1 MNTSCRLRKLRLE
14 VLEPRLVLS
23 GDPVVFDPDEASWDS
38 VLNLT
43 AGEFAEDFSTRQADS
58 ILIDIEVNE
67 VNSGQLFSGVWQQNV
82 DGRLWA
88 SHFQMTSSQFSNKLT
103 LYGQLG
109 YRLID
114 QEIYSVAGQQYHAA
128 SWIENSEGY
137 TWASSQQ
144 LTGSEFSDRMDQYKG
159 DHILID
165 VEATTVGNA
174 IQYADAWVENTENFR
189 WTLSRDRT
197 VAQFAHDFNR
207 YQGLYRIHDIES
219 YQVDGEQRY
228 AAIWIQNSNGRAW
241 ESMWDMDTQ
250 DYVNQSR
257 RLRDLG
263 YRLTDVE
270 RYETTDGTRYAGA
283 WRQNTDRP
291 DWYLRSTV
299 DAIADAHATEHNIPG
314 LSVAIVYQDEIRYMR
329 GFGHQNIA
337 SDVWYSAHT
346 INRLASVSKAVGGVL
361 LLKLGEQGEI
371 DPSAATSTYVAEM
384 PAHHTHTL
392 AQLTSNRGGVGHY
405 SELGLGTL
413 YTQYDTAVAASE
425 LFWDESLLSI
435 PGTIYDYS
443 THGYTLLGAGIE
455 GATGEAI
462 DDVLFSE
469 LGSGLGLP
477 TLKAEDRSV
486 ANEYRTTLYN
496 TNNTEATPDNIS
508 WKILGGGVE
517 ASAYDLV
524 RFSSMLMGGEILSG
538 EGLEQLWT
546 VPPPTSVSYAL
557 GWSVSTL
564 QGEFSIRKDGS
575 QLGANTYVRLF
586 PELELG
592 IVVLANRRNSEP
604 GVLSIDI
611 ANAIL
616 PELPRSYGDFNL
628 DNNVDAADYTVYG
641 DTFGSTTDLRAD
653 ADGNGIIGPA
663 DYSLWQ
669 QNFGLNLLSMSLA
682 TTSQGDG
689 LQVVPE
695 VDLALQQTAERPRM
709 ATLFTPAGDLR
720 LAAVTASLVGLDREP
735 VGAQPSGGDP
745 LLVVDAAFAQ
755 SSAAFTEDESHFIG
769 GKDRVGWHPNSV
781 AVADFAEDALAS
793 GLEHIPE

>member
-1 MNTSCRLRKLRLE
+1 VENRVKTSCRLRKLQLE
-14 VLEPRLVLS
+14 VLEPRLALS
-23 GDPVVFDPDEASWDS
+23 GDPVVLDPDQVSWDS

-43 AGEFAEDFSTRQADS
+43 AAEFADDFSTRQADN

-67 VNSGQLFSGVWQQNV
+67 VNGQPLLSGVWQQNV

-88 SHFQMTSSQFSNKLT
+88 SYYQMTGSQFSNHST
-103 LYGQLG
+103 QYGGNG

-114 QEIYSVAGQQYHAA
+114 QESYILSGQQYHAA
-128 SWIENSEGY
+128 IWIQNFEGY
-137 TWASSQQ
+137 GWASSQN
-144 LTGSEFSDRMDQYKG
+144 LTSSDFSDRLDQYK
-159 DHILID
+159 DNHILID
-165 VEATTVGNA
+165 FEATTVGNST
-174 IQYADAWVENTENFR
+174 QYADAWVENEENFEWILR
-189 WTLSRDRT
+189 RDRT
-197 VAQFAHDFNR
+197 AAQFATEYGRYEVLHRLHD
-207 YQGLYRIHDIES
+207 LES

-228 AAIWIQNSNGRAW
+228 AAIWIKNPDGREWGAVR
-241 ESMWDMDTQ
+241 DMDTQ

-257 RLRDLG
+257 RYQDLG
-263 YRLTDVE
+263 YRLTDFE
-270 RYETTDGTRYAGA
+270 RYETSDGTRYAGV

-291 DWYLRSTV
+291 DWYLRSTI
-299 DAIADAHATEHNIPG
+299 DDIADAHATEHNIAG

-337 SDVWYSAHT
+337 NDVWYSAHT

-384 PAHHTHTL
+384 PDHHTHTL

-405 SELGLGTL
+405 SELNLGTI

-425 LFWDESLLSI
+425 LFWDESLLST

-462 DDVLFSE
+462 DDVLFGE

-486 ANEYRTTLYN
+486 ASDFRTTLYN
-496 TNNTEATPDNIS
+496 TNNTEALPDNIS

-524 RFSSMLMGGEILSG
+524 RFSSMLMAGEILSDQA
-538 EGLEQLWT
+538 LEQLWT
-546 VPPPTSVSYAL
+546 VPPPTSVSYAM
-557 GWSVSTL
+557 GWSVGTL

-592 IVVLANRRNSEP
+592 VVVLANRRNSEP
-604 GVLSIDI
+604 GDLSIDI

-616 PELPRSYGDFNL
+616 PNLPRIYGDFNS
-628 DNNVDAADYTVYG
+628 DNNVDAADYTVYR
-641 DTFGSTTDLRAD
+641 DTSTSTTDLRAD
-653 ADGNGIIGPA
+653 ANGNGVVGPE
-663 DYSLWQ
+663 DYSVWRE
-669 QNFGLNLLSMSLA
+669 NFGLNLLSMSLA
-682 TTSQGDG
+682 TASQAID
-689 LQVVPE
+689 LQGEPE
-695 VDLALQQTAERPRM
+695 VDFDLQQTAERPIA
-709 ATLFTPAGDLR
+709 ATLFYPASDNGLAAATASAVNLGTEPAAAQDTSGDL
-720 LAAVTASLVGLDREP
+720 
-735 VGAQPSGGDP
+735 
-745 LLVVDAAFAQ
+745 LLVLDAAFAQ
-755 SSAAFTEDESHFIG
+755 SSGEISAEGNDFVG
-769 GKDRVGWHPNSV
+769 VGDRVDRHWGSGEL
-781 AVADFAEDALAS
+781 ADFVGDALAS
-793 GLEHIPE
+793 GI

>member
-1 MNTSCRLRKLRLE
+1 M
-14 VLEPRLVLS
+14 LS
-23 GDPVVFDPDEASWDS
+23 GDPVVFDPDEVSWDS

-43 AGEFAEDFSTRQADS
+43 AGEFAEDFGTRQADS

-67 VNSGQLFSGVWQQNV
+67 VNGQPLLSGVWQQNV

-88 SHFQMTSSQFSNKLT
+88 SQFQMTGSQFSNKST
-103 LYGQLG
+103 LYGELG

-114 QEIYSVAGQQYHAA
+114 QESYTVGGQQYHAA
-128 SWIENSEGY
+128 TWIENPEGS

-144 LTGSEFSDRMDQYKG
+144 LTGSEFSDRLDQYGG

-165 VEATTVGNA
+165 IEATTVGNS
-174 IQYADAWVENTENFR
+174 IQYADAWVENPENFR
-189 WTLSRDRT
+189 WALSRDRT
-197 VAQFAHDFNR
+197 TAQFANDFNR
-207 YQGLYRIHDIES
+207 YQGFYRIHDIES

-228 AAIWIQNSNGRAW
+228 AAIWIQNSNGRDW

-263 YRLTDVE
+263 YRPTDVE

-413 YTQYDTAVAASE
+413 STQYDTAVAASE

-538 EGLEQLWT
+538 GALEQLWT

-604 GVLSIDI
+604 GGLSIDI

-616 PELPRSYGDFNL
+616 PNLPRSYGDFNL

-641 DTFGSTTDLRAD
+641 DTLGSTTDLRAD
-653 ADGNGIIGPA
+653 ADGNGVIGPA

-682 TTSQGDG
+682 TASQGVD
-689 LQVVPE
+689 LQVVSE
-695 VDLALQQTAERPRM
+695 VDLALQQTTDRPM
-709 ATLFTPAGDLR
+709 AATFFYPSGVHR
-720 LAAVTASLVGLDREP
+720 LAAVTASVINLDGGS
-735 VGAQPSGGDP
+735 VATQPSSGDP

-755 SSAAFTEDESHFIG
+755 SSVAFTEEDKNFVDAE
-769 GKDRVGWHPNSV
+769 DRVDRGWDGGQRT
-781 AVADFAEDALAS
+781 DFLEDALAS
-793 GLEHIPE
+793 GVDHISE